1 VQLPDGVVSRMQ
13 YSPYRLQL
21 AGVRTAA
28 ASYRPLAREVVA
40 VGLVHVPNAT
50 AESAAIDVPQ
60 AYVEFELTHHDAAML
75 RPDHAVEISCVARP
89 GQGPWPAR
97 VGSVQFDSSPS
108 PLAATVRV
116 EIDDPKRELSPG
128 VEVSARIHL
137 PVADVEPFH
146 SQPTDPEPLSPN
158 EPRSV
163 FVCPEHGDVI
173 GKAGGKCRRDGL
185 ALIERPLAENQR
197 LRYWCPMHP
206 HVTAMQPGEKCDQ
219 CKGMVL
225 LPRTVTYRPHGE
237 VLAVPESAVIDTG
250 KGHVVYVDRGEGM
263 FEGVEVVVG
272 PRAAGHYAIVRGL
285 EAGEKVVA
293 AGAFLLDAET
303 RLNPNASA
311 AYFGA
316 TK

>member
-1 VQLPDGVVSRMQ
+1 L
-13 YSPYRLQL
+13 
-21 AGVRTAA
+21 
-28 ASYRPLAREVVA
+28 
-40 VGLVHVPNAT
+40 
-50 AESAAIDVPQ
+50 
-60 AYVEFELTHHDAAML
+60 
-75 RPDHAVEISCVARP
+75 
-89 GQGPWPAR
+89 
-97 VGSVQFDSSPS
+97 
-108 PLAATVRV
+108 
-116 EIDDPKRELSPG
+116 EIDDPDRELSPG
-128 VEVSARIHL
+128 IEVSARIHL
-137 PVADVEPFH
+137 PVADVEPFR
-146 SQPTDPEPLSPN
+146 SQPTDPEPLGPS

-163 FVCPEHGDVI
+163 FVCPEHGDVL
-173 GKAGGKCRRDGL
+173 GQAGGKCPRDGL
-185 ALIERPLAENQR
+185 ALVEQPLAENQR

-206 HVTAMQPGEKCDQ
+206 TVTAAQPGEKCDA

-225 LPRTVTYRPHGE
+225 LPRVVTYRPHGE

-272 PRAAGHYAIVRGL
+272 PRAAGHYAIYRGL
-285 EAGEKVVA
+285 EAGQKVAA